1 MLSKFE
7 RMAKRAVARARQA
20 PSTPPESPVGIAT
33 RRDSFAG
40 LMPPGRHGTV
50 DAEGSGF
57 ESSNATLRS
66 PDPKRNGSSGSR
78 AIQSEAHPDGPP
90 VRLTAHHQ
98 RYLQQQFNVDVG
110 HASGEGLN
118 CLLESFLQLF
128 HNRRIERGQDTPE
141 GIRTIAPILRDILI
155 EMGAASEN
163 TFIDVYGGAAQYLA
177 DTYRVRIQ
185 IVELRARAPVLHPI
199 IGDEG
204 LPLLQ
209 ILHTVNHFQP
219 LWPLSRDQ

>member
-1 MLSKFE
+1 MLTKLQL
-7 RMAKRAVARARQA
+7 MAMRNVAQAGQA
-20 PSTPPESPVGIAT
+20 PSTPPASPARIAT
-33 RRDSFAG
+33 RRDSFGG

-50 DAEGSGF
+50 GADRSGL
-57 ESSNATLRS
+57 ESTNATLRS
-66 PDPKRNGSSGSR
+66 PDPKRHGSSGSR

-90 VRLTAHHQ
+90 VRLMAHHQ
-98 RYLQQQFNVDVG
+98 RYLQQRFNVDVG

-128 HNRRIERGQDTPE
+128 HKLRIDRGQDTPE
-141 GIRTIAPILRDILI
+141 RIRTIAPILRDILI

-219 LWPLSRDQ
+219 LWPRSRDQ